1 MPGSMLRVMTPLAAG
16 LFLTL
21 TPPLASSAAPPEI
34 LVSRQLLEARGL
46 AIGDIV
52 RLAAAPDGSDPR
64 EFRVAGT
71 YEPVADPLL
80 LNQMR
85 FEVRLHLPDLLD
97 LTATGADPL
106 ERETVS
112 RINVGLVE
120 GADAAAY
127 ADRVQASIPGIGA
140 VPAEGADD
148 DARVFDVLRRFHWA
162 IAAVTVL
169 GSTAFLLALTIMR
182 AEERRETVGI
192 LRLIG
197 ISRRSV
203 LTETFLEGLLVA
215 AAGCVFGVVLAL
227 AGQGAFNRFF
237 QWYYDTPLV
246 FMRVTP
252 QIAATCLAIALPLGV
267 VAGVV
272 ASWTLLRREVL
283 ELLRR

>member
-1 MPGSMLRVMTPLAAG
+1 MLRVMIRVCGLLLA
-16 LFLTL
+16 L
-21 TPPLASSAAPPEI
+21 TPSLAGSPPEI
-34 LVSRQLLEARGL
+34 LVSRQLLESRRL
-46 AIGDIV
+46 AVGDVV
-52 RLAAAPDGSDPR
+52 RLSAAPDGSDPR
-64 EFRVAGT
+64 EFRIAGT

-80 LNQMR
+80 LNQTR
-85 FEVRLHLPDLLD
+85 FEVRLHLPDLLE
-97 LTATGADPL
+97 LTATGEDPL

-112 RINVGLVE
+112 RINVRLAQ
-120 GADAAAY
+120 GADPAAWS
-127 ADRVQASIPGIGA
+127 DRVKASLPGIGA

-148 DARVFDVLRRFHWA
+148 DARVFAVLRRFHWA

-203 LTETFLEGLLVA
+203 LGETFLEGLFVA
-215 AAGCVFGVVLAL
+215 AAGSVFGVLLAL

-252 QIAATCLAIALPLGV
+252 SIAATCLAIALPLGI

-272 ASWTLLRREVL
+272 ASWALLRRGVL

>member
-1 MPGSMLRVMTPLAAG
+1 MLRVMTRVAAVLLLALTPALAA
-16 LFLTL
+16 
-21 TPPLASSAAPPEI
+21 SPPEI
-34 LVSRQLLEARGL
+34 LVSRQLLASRGL
-46 AIGDIV
+46 AVGDLV
-52 RLAAAPDGSDPR
+52 RLSAAPDGSEAR
-64 EFRVAGT
+64 EFRIAGT

-80 LNQMR
+80 LNQSR

-97 LTATGADPL
+97 LTATGEDPL

-120 GADAAAY
+120 GADPAAY
-127 ADRVQASIPGIGA
+127 VDRVKASIPGVSA

-148 DARVFDVLRRFHWA
+148 DARVFAVLRRFHWA

-169 GSTAFLLALTIMR
+169 GSTAFLLALTVMR

-215 AAGCVFGVVLAL
+215 AAGSVFGVALAL

-252 QIAATCLAIALPLGV
+252 SIAATCLAIALPLGI

>member
-1 MPGSMLRVMTPLAAG
+1 MPCSMLRVMIRVAAG
-16 LFLTL
+16 LLLAL
-21 TPPLASSAAPPEI
+21 TPALASSPPEI

-46 AIGDIV
+46 AVGQVV
-52 RLAAAPDGSDPR
+52 RLSAAPDGSGAR

-80 LNQMR
+80 LNQTR

-97 LTATGADPL
+97 MTATGADPL
-106 ERETVS
+106 DRETVS
-112 RINVGLVE
+112 RINVELAE
-120 GADAAAY
+120 TADPLAW
-127 ADRVQASIPGIGA
+127 ADRAKATMPGIGA

-148 DARVFDVLRRFHWA
+148 DARVFTVLRRFHWA

-182 AEERRETVGI
+182 VEERRETVGI

-203 LTETFLEGLLVA
+203 LAETFLEGLFVA
-215 AAGCVFGVVLAL
+215 AGGSVFGVVLAL

-252 QIAATCLAIALPLGV
+252 QVAATCLAIALPLGI

-272 ASWTLLRREVL
+272 ASWALLRREVL

>member
-1 MPGSMLRVMTPLAAG
+1 MLRVMTRVAAA
-16 LFLTL
+16 LLPAL
-21 TPPLASSAAPPEI
+21 TPALASSPPEI
-34 LVSRQLLEARGL
+34 LVSRQLLEARDL
-46 AIGDIV
+46 DVGDVV
-52 RLAAAPDGSDPR
+52 RLSAAPDGSDTR
-64 EFRVAGT
+64 DFRVAGT

-80 LNQMR
+80 LNQAR

-120 GADAAAY
+120 GADADAF
-127 ADRVQASIPGIGA
+127 ADRVKASIPSIGA
-140 VPAEGADD
+140 VAAEGADD
-148 DARVFDVLRRFHWA
+148 DARVFAVLQRFHWA

-203 LTETFLEGLLVA
+203 LIETFLEGLLVA
-215 AAGCVFGVVLAL
+215 AAGSVFGVVLAL

-246 FMRVTP
+246 FMRVTAS
-252 QIAATCLAIALPLGV
+252 IAATCLAIALPLGV
-267 VAGVV
+267 AAGVV

>member
-1 MPGSMLRVMTPLAAG
+1 MLRVACV

-21 TPPLASSAAPPEI
+21 SPLLASAPPEI
-34 LVSRQLLEARGL
+34 LVSRQLAEARGL
-46 AIGDIV
+46 AVGDVV
-52 RLAAAPDGSDPR
+52 RLSAAPDGSGAR
-64 EFRVAGT
+64 EFRVVGT

-80 LNQMR
+80 LNQTR
-85 FEVRLHLPDLLD
+85 FELRLHLPDLLD
-97 LTATGADPL
+97 LTANGKDPL

-112 RINVGLVE
+112 RINVGLVK
-120 GADAAAY
+120 GADPGVWAE
-127 ADRVQASIPGIGA
+127 RVQATLPGVGA

-148 DARVFDVLRRFHWA
+148 DARVFAVLRRFHWA

-182 AEERRETVGI
+182 VEERREAVGI

-203 LTETFLEGLLVA
+203 LTETFLEGLFVA
-215 AAGCVFGVVLAL
+215 AAGSVFGVVLAVAL
-227 AGQGAFNRFF
+227 QGAFNRFF
-237 QWYYDTPLV
+237 QAYYDTPLV

-252 QIAATCLAIALPLGV
+252 AIAATCLAISLPLGIL
-267 VAGVV
+267 AGVV
-272 ASWTLLRREVL
+272 ASWALLRRGVL

>member
-1 MPGSMLRVMTPLAAG
+1 MLRVACV

-21 TPPLASSAAPPEI
+21 SPLLASAPPEI
-34 LVSRQLLEARGL
+34 LVSRQLAEARGL
-46 AIGDIV
+46 AVGDVV
-52 RLAAAPDGSDPR
+52 RLSAAPDGSGAR
-64 EFRVAGT
+64 EFRVVGT

-80 LNQMR
+80 LNQTR
-85 FEVRLHLPDLLD
+85 FELRLHLPDVLD
-97 LTATGADPL
+97 LTANGKDPL

-112 RINVGLVE
+112 RINVGLVK
-120 GADAAAY
+120 GADPGVWAE
-127 ADRVQASIPGIGA
+127 RVQATLPGVGA

-148 DARVFDVLRRFHWA
+148 DARVFAVLRRFHWA

-182 AEERRETVGI
+182 VEERREAVGI

-203 LTETFLEGLLVA
+203 LTETFLEGLFVA
-215 AAGCVFGVVLAL
+215 AAGSVFGVVLAVAL
-227 AGQGAFNRFF
+227 QGAFNRFF
-237 QWYYDTPLV
+237 QAYYDTPLV

-252 QIAATCLAIALPLGV
+252 AIAATCLAISLPLGIL
-267 VAGVV
+267 AGVV
-272 ASWTLLRREVL
+272 ASWALLRRGVL